1 MRKDFF
7 LYVCLLSGVCIL
19 AILSSVLIF
28 LGLQALP
35 VLTNP
40 DLVLPSG
47 SVGIWDYVVPLGF
60 GSIWVSFLALLLAVP
75 FSIYFALFTTFYIP
89 QGLSKLVG
97 RVVDFLGAVHS
108 IVFGLW
114 GVTVIAPALVP
125 VYEWLGTHFPWLP
138 FFTGNI
144 STTGRTVFTAAV
156 ILAVMALPIITALC
170 REIFFQI
177 PRFLIEGAFAL
188 GATRFEVMKLV
199 VIPLSKA
206 GIVSAAVLGLGRAI
220 GETIAVALILSSS
233 GVINF
238 SLIAAQAP
246 STIAA
251 NIALQFP
258 EAQGNLLAALI
269 ASGLVLFVVSFL
281 INLVARK
288 ITNRQIKVLRGI

>member
-1 MRKDFF
+1 
-7 LYVCLLSGVCIL
+7 
-19 AILSSVLIF
+19 
-28 LGLQALP
+28 
-35 VLTNP
+35 
-40 DLVLPSG
+40 
-47 SVGIWDYVVPLGF
+47 
-60 GSIWVSFLALLLAVP
+60 
-75 FSIYFALFTTFYIP
+75 
-89 QGLSKLVG
+89 
-97 RVVDFLGAVHS
+97 
-108 IVFGLW
+108 
-114 GVTVIAPALVP
+114 
-125 VYEWLGTHFPWLP
+125 
-138 FFTGNI
+138 
-144 STTGRTVFTAAV
+144 
-156 ILAVMALPIITALC
+156 
-170 REIFFQI
+170 
-177 PRFLIEGAFAL
+177 
-188 GATRFEVMKLV
+188 MKLV